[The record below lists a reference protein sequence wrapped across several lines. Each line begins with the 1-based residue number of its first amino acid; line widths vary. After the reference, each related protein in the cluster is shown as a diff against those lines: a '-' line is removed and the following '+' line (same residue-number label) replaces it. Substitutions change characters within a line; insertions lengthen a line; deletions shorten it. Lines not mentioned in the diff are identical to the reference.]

1 MMFLIRNNNFKH
13 RFSRCF
19 LLTNKEQC
27 FNLVIIMASETPT
40 AGIFIPTMNRVDFV
54 IRQLRY
60 YASMRCPHTI
70 YIGDSSPKED
80 SEKINGE
87 IKKLGDKIKAKYYH
101 IPGHNSWQSHNYLVS
116 KIEEKYTCYSGD
128 DDYQIPD
135 SITKCIKFLENNL
148 EYTSASGNAVS
159 FRLQQENLYGK
170 IARLANYPRQQIED
184 NSASERIIRFFNN
197 YYVTH
202 FSVNRSEI
210 IKKCWQS
217 SEKITDMAF
226 GAEILPTSLPLIYG
240 KSKILDC
247 LGFVRQIH
255 AKQYYNLSNTYSW
268 ITNPKWYES
277 YKIFEQI
284 TAESLAKRDGI
295 SIDNAL
301 DVIHQAFWT
310 YLKKHLNKEYATLYS
325 TKKNESFYR
334 NIINSVR
341 TSIVSALPSLKY
353 LYRMQIKPLITNGRE
368 LNYEVLQPRSK
379 YYQDFKP
386 VMDSFTGQIK

>member
-1 MMFLIRNNNFKH
+1 MPP
-13 RFSRCF
+13 
-19 LLTNKEQC
+19 
-27 FNLVIIMASETPT
+27 ETPT

-60 YASMRCPHTI
+60 YASIQCPHTI
-70 YIGDSSPKED
+70 YVGDSSPKED
-80 SEKINGE
+80 SEKINDE
-87 IKKLGDKIKAKYYH
+87 IKKLGNKIKAEYYY
-101 IPGHNSWQSHNYLVS
+101 IPGYNSWQSHYYLVS
-116 KIEEKYTCYSGD
+116 RIEEKYTCYSGD
-128 DDYQIPD
+128 DDYQIPN
-135 SITKCIKFLENNL
+135 SITKCIEFLENNPG
-148 EYTSASGNAVS
+148 YTSASGGAVS

-170 IARLANYPRQQIED
+170 IKRLANYPRQQIED
-184 NSASERIIRFFNN
+184 DSASERIIRFFNN

-210 IKKCWQS
+210 AKKCWQS

-226 GAEILPTSLPLIYG
+226 GAEILPTSLPLIDG

-255 AKQYYNLSNTYSW
+255 TKQYYNLSNTYSW

-284 TAESLAKRDGI
+284 LAKNLANKDGI

-301 DVIHQAFWT
+301 NVTHQAFWA
-310 YLKKHLNKEYATLYS
+310 YLRKHLNKEYDTLYS
-325 TKKNESFYR
+325 LKKDKSFYES
-334 NIINSVR
+334 IINFAR
-341 TSIVSALPSLKY
+341 AHIVSTLPSLKY
-353 LYRMQIKPLITNGRE
+353 LYRMQIKPRVSNRRD

-386 VMDSFTGQIK
+386 VMDSFTGQIKI